1 VQKSTAS
8 RAPGGWEIAGSPGHG
23 DTAGTMRKP
32 LLLLLLASVPLWFT
46 ACGDDKPPSG
56 EPPADGG
63 TDAGTDTGPAIIADP
78 EVWTWVDVNGTA
90 CGNGARTGIGINPTQ
105 ASQDVYIYM
114 QGGGAC
120 WNEQTCFIQ
129 PRASNVSTGYQSAQ
143 FQADAT
149 RSAYMFNR
157 GAATNPFRNM
167 SFIFVPYCTGDVH
180 AGNAVQTY
188 GAKQVHHKGAA
199 NVEAWLPR
207 LVATFPA
214 ARRVFL
220 GGSSAGAFGA
230 QLNYERVAA
239 AFPGAEVHVL
249 ADSGQM
255 VTPAGSLQS
264 TWFTN
269 WGVTV
274 PAACTHCTTDFT
286 RYPAYLATTYPAS
299 RFGLLAWD
307 RDTVLSSFFGY
318 PADTYETLT
327 FQLLTSSY
335 DGRANAKYF
344 LKQGPQHT
352 FLGGLG
358 TLTSTTGVKL
368 EDWVTQWVEGNAA
381 WNNVLEP

>member
-1 VQKSTAS
+1 
-8 RAPGGWEIAGSPGHG
+8 
-23 DTAGTMRKP
+23 MRKL
-32 LLLLLLASVPLWFT
+32 LLLLLLASVSLWFT
-46 ACGDDKPPSG
+46 ACGDDKPPCDSAADPG
-56 EPPADGG
+56 CADAGVPPGNGG
-63 TDAGTDTGPAIIADP
+63 TDAGTDTGPAIIANP
-78 EVWTWVDVNGTA
+78 EVWTWVDVTGTE
-90 CGNGARTGIGINPTQ
+90 CGNGARTGLGINPTS

-120 WNEQTCFIQ
+120 WDEFTCFIQ
-129 PRASNVSTGYQSAQ
+129 PSASNVSTGYQSAQ
-143 FQADAT
+143 FQADNTKNA
-149 RSAYMFNR
+149 SMFNR
-157 GAATNPFRNM
+157 GDATNPFRSM

-180 AGNAVQTY
+180 AGNAVRTY
-188 GAKQVHHKGAA
+188 GSKQVHHKGAA

-207 LVATFPA
+207 LAATFPT

-220 GGSSAGAFGA
+220 AGSSAGAFGA

-239 AFPGAEVHVL
+239 TFPGAEVHVL

-269 WGVTV
+269 WGVTI
-274 PAACTHCTTDFT
+274 PAACTNCTTDFA
-286 RYPAYLATTYPAS
+286 RYPAYLAATYPAS

-307 RDTVLSSFFGY
+307 RDTVLRTFFGY
-318 PADTYETLT
+318 TADTYETLT

-335 DGRANAKYF
+335 DGRTNAKYF
-344 LKQGPQHT
+344 LKQGTQHT

-358 TLTSTTGVKL
+358 TITSTTGVPLK
-368 EDWVTQWVEGNAA
+368 DWVTQWVEGNAA